1 MSEQICTEK
10 ESRLYTLSKSNSE
23 YVKKCRM
30 FSGELKTIVDTKKLN
45 ISLLKNATPFFKD
58 KNIVCNI
65 HDGSP
70 IRKPESKSLD
80 GLGKVKSLGNKIV
93 NGYETFNSVMVD
105 VKGESIRLLSC
116 VPYSNGEA
124 NFVSVTE
131 RYAYETGQLKN
142 KTRREEIAKYDELG
156 ESFNQKTIVFNQL
169 REINRGIKEENP
181 DLTIVDIFDRG
192 FDDAEL
198 FELEA
203 ELGNEFIVRGKA
215 NRNGTELY
223 LDENGKER
231 AVKLIRQKFYKG
243 DEVFYSKIKFRGKT
257 YKDAKGVFEW
267 NTASIKGKVYSILR
281 VCFYRKDGKKIFKDD
296 MLLITSMSIDSIYM
310 ANTIWELYMQRGK
323 IEAVFKFCKQELNW
337 EAPRMDDWT
346 TMRNLLSMVYF
357 IAGYFYE
364 IEDELTHDPSA
375 QWLAKL
381 GDGKGKV
388 TVHFLLKGLAKII
401 GYLEIKLL
409 LDNNIIDQEDLKVA
423 TSIYLTRK
431 NL

>member
-1 MSEQICTEK
+1 
-10 ESRLYTLSKSNSE
+10 
-23 YVKKCRM
+23 M
-30 FSGELKTIVDTKKLN
+30 FNGKLKTIIDSKKLN

-58 KNIVCNI
+58 KDIVCNI

-70 IRKPESKSLD
+70 IRKPESKVLS
-80 GLGKVKSLGNKIV
+80 GLGKVKSLNNKIV
-93 NGYETFNSVMVD
+93 NGYDTFNSVMVD
-105 VKGESIRLLSC
+105 VKGASIRLLSC
-116 VPYSNGEA
+116 VPYSNGEPS
-124 NFVSVTE
+124 FVSVSE
-131 RYAYETGQLKN
+131 RYAYENGQLKD
-142 KTRREEIAKYDELG
+142 KARRKEIAKYDESG

-169 REINRGIKEENP
+169 REINKNIKAENP

-203 ELGNEFIVRGKA
+203 ELENEFIVRGKA
-215 NRNGTELY
+215 NRTGQEIY
-223 LDENGKER
+223 VDEQGKER

-243 DEVFYSKIKFRGKT
+243 EDVHYSKIKFRGKT
-257 YKDAKGVFEW
+257 YSEAKGVFEW
-267 NTASIKGKVYSILR
+267 NTAIINGKTYSILR
-281 VCFYRKDGKKIFKDD
+281 VCFYKKNGKKIFKDD
-296 MLLITSMSIDSIYM
+296 MLLITSMSIDNIYM

-346 TMRNLLSMVYF
+346 TMRNLLSLVYF

-364 IEDELTHDPSA
+364 IEDELTDDPTA
-375 QWLAKL
+375 QWLAEL

-388 TVHFLLKGLAKII
+388 TVHFLLKGLAKVIA
-401 GYLEIKLL
+401 YFEIKSLL
-409 LDNNIIDQEDLKVA
+409 ENHNISQEDLKLA
-423 TSIYLTRK
+423 TNIYSVRK

>member
-1 MSEQICTEK
+1 MSERICTKK
-10 ESRLYTLSKSNSE
+10 ESRLYTLSKSKSE
-23 YVKKCRM
+23 YVKHCRM
-30 FSGELKTIVDTKKLN
+30 FSGELKTIIDTKKLN
-45 ISLLKNATPFFKD
+45 ISLLKNARPFFKEKD
-58 KNIVCNI
+58 IVCNI

-70 IRKPESKSLD
+70 IRKPESKGLD

-105 VKGESIRLLSC
+105 VEGARLRLLSC

-124 NFVSVTE
+124 NFVSESE
-131 RYAYETGQLKN
+131 RYAYNTGQIKD
-142 KTRREEIAKYDELG
+142 KSRRDEIAKYDDLE

-169 REINRGIKEENP
+169 RAINTEIKKENP
-181 DLTIVDIFDRG
+181 NLTIVDIFDRG

-198 FELEA
+198 FELET

-215 NRNGTELY
+215 NRKGNELY
-223 LDENGKER
+223 LDEKGKER

-243 DEVFYSKIKFRGKT
+243 DEVSYSKIKFGGKT
-257 YKDAKGVFEW
+257 YKEATGVFEW
-267 NTASIKGKVYSILR
+267 NTALIKGNTYSILR
-281 VCFYRKDGKKIFKDD
+281 VCFYKKDGKKIFKDD

-364 IEDELTHDPSA
+364 IEDELTHDPTA

-388 TVHFLLKGLAKII
+388 SVHFLLKGLAKII
-401 GYLEIKLL
+401 GYLEIKYLL
-409 LDNNIIDQEDLKVA
+409 ENNIIDQEDLKA
-423 TSIYLTRK
+423 AANIYLT
-431 NL
+431 